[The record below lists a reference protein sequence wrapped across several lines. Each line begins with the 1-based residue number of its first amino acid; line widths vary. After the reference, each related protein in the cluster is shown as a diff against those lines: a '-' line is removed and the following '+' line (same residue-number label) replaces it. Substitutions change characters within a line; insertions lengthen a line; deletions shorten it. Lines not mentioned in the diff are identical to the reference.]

1 MPDIVK
7 LQDSPVQDTPLQDPP
22 LRDPSFVHLRMHS
35 EYSISDGIVRIDA
48 AVEAAAQDAQAALA
62 LTDLSNLFGLVRF
75 YKAARGLGVKPIA
88 GCDVWI
94 SGAGEGGHGTQRTAT
109 RALLLARDRT
119 GYLALCDLLS
129 RAYLENAGQG
139 RAELRFEWFAEVG
152 TAGLIALSGAQ
163 TGDIGVALAG
173 GRHAQAI
180 ERAQRW
186 GATFPGAFYI
196 ELQRYGQADAE
207 RYIDAATSLAGQ
219 LGLPVTATHPVQFL
233 TRGEYVAHEART
245 CIADGEMLAN
255 PRRVKRFTAEQYLKT
270 QDEMATLFA
279 DIPSALANTVEIAK
293 RCSLELQ
300 LGKPRLPLFPTP
312 AGRTLDEH
320 LEREAE
326 AGLETRLAHLY
337 PDATQREEA
346 RPRYASR
353 LAFEA
358 ATICKMGFPGYFLIV
373 ADFIN
378 WAKTHGVP
386 VGPGRGSGAG
396 SLVAYSL
403 GITDLDPLAY
413 NLLFERFL
421 NPERVSMP
429 DFDIDFCQEG
439 RDTVIDYVKKKYGAE
454 SVAQIATFGTMAA
467 KAAIRD
473 IGRVLD
479 LPYNFVDGIA
489 KLIPFKPGRLVTIA
503 DARKEEPLLAEREA
517 AEDEVREV
525 LALAEQ
531 VEGITRNVGMHA
543 GGVLIAPGK
552 LTDFTPLYA
561 QPGAAD
567 VAGSVVSQ
575 YDKDDVEAAGLVKF
589 DFLGL
594 TTLTILAWTVESIRR
609 LHDDRRAFTLDDI
622 PLDDTRTYDLFRK
635 AETVA
640 VFQFESPGMRR
651 MLVDARPDRFGDI
664 VALNALYRPGP
675 MDLIPDF
682 IARKK
687 GERFEYPDPRVEAIL
702 EETYGIMV
710 YQEQVMQ
717 MAQIIGG
724 YSLGGADLLRR
735 AMGKKKADEM
745 ATHRVIFGEGA
756 EKNGVTRNKAN
767 EIFDLMEKFAGY
779 GFNKA
784 HAAAYS
790 LLAVQTAWLKVY
802 FAAEFMAANLSAAQ
816 DDTDKVRSLIED
828 ARHHE
833 LVILP
838 PDLNASDAHFTPVR
852 MADGERATAIRYG
865 LCAVKGTGGAA
876 IDAIVAARAQGKYR
890 DLFDLCARVD
900 KRLVNRRVVEAL
912 VRAGALDGLV
922 AEGRAGR
929 ASLFATIGRAMDAA
943 EHAELHANQV
953 SLFGA
958 LDEAAHA
965 PEAVRVPAWTEKHAL
980 SEEKLALGFYLSG
993 HLFAEH
999 EREVRRFAR
1008 VPLGAVI
1015 ASREPQ
1021 TVAGIISSVR
1031 ATMTRRG
1038 KMLIVT
1044 IDDGSGQLEATM
1056 YSALAD
1062 THRAR
1067 LKEDELIVLT
1077 GGIRNDEFSGGMRMN
1092 VDTVLDLAMARGRFA
1107 RGLKLSMNGAS
1118 DAVRLRQ
1125 LLAAHRATPAG
1136 GPADADKGA
1145 VERGLSIRI
1154 SYCTSHAS
1162 PGARCEIDLGE
1173 AWCVVAGDA
1182 LIGGLGEWL
1191 APENVEVVY
1200 G

>member
-1 MPDIVK
+1 MAEIASQNPS
-7 LQDSPVQDTPLQDPP
+7 LDPK
-22 LRDPSFVHLRMHS
+22 FVHLRMHS

-48 AVEAAAQDAQAALA
+48 AVEAAAKDAQPALA

-75 YKAARGLGVKPIA
+75 YKAARAAGVKPIA

-94 SGAGEGGHGTQRTAT
+94 TGEGDGAHRTAS
-109 RALLLARDRT
+109 RMLLLAKNPV
-119 GYLALCDLLS
+119 GYLALCELLS
-129 RAYLENAGQG
+129 RGYLENAGQG

-152 TAGLIALSGAQ
+152 TSGLIALSGAQ
-163 TGDIGVALAG
+163 VGDIGLALAG
-173 GRHAQAI
+173 GRHAHAVEQA
-180 ERAQRW
+180 RRW
-186 GATFPGAFYI
+186 SASFPGAFYI

-207 RYIDAATSLAGQ
+207 SYIDAAVSLADE
-219 LGLPVTATHPVQFL
+219 LGLPVVATHPVQFL
-233 TRGEYVAHEART
+233 TREEFVAHEART
-245 CIADGEMLAN
+245 CIAEGEMLAN
-255 PRRVKRFTAEQYLKT
+255 PRRVRRFTAEQYLKT
-270 QDEMATLFA
+270 QDEMTTLFA
-279 DIPSALANTVEIAK
+279 DIPSATINAVEIGK
-293 RCSLELQ
+293 RCNLELQ
-300 LGKPRLPLFPTP
+300 LNKPRLPLFPTP

-320 LEREAE
+320 LVLEAE
-326 AGLETRLAHLY
+326 TGLERRLQHLY
-337 PDATQREEA
+337 PDVAKREIE
-346 RPRYASR
+346 RPRYATR

-358 ATICKMGFPGYFLIV
+358 ETICKMGFPGYFLIV

-378 WAKTHGVP
+378 WAKNNGVP

-403 GITDLDPLAY
+403 GVTDLDPLAY

-439 RDTVIDYVKKKYGAE
+439 RDTVIDYVKKKYGAQ

-473 IGRVLD
+473 VGRVLD

-517 AEDEVREV
+517 KEDEVRSV

-561 QPGAAD
+561 QPGSHDAA
-567 VAGSVVSQ
+567 ASVVSQ
-575 YDKDDVEAAGLVKF
+575 YDKDDVESAGLVKF

-594 TTLTILAWTVESIRR
+594 TTLTILDWTTAHIRR
-609 LHDDRRAFTLDDI
+609 LYEDQHTFTLEGI
-622 PLDDTRTYDLFRK
+622 PLDDPRVYDLFRR

-651 MLVDARPDRFGDI
+651 MLVEAKPDRFGDI

-687 GERFEYPDPRVEAIL
+687 GERFEYPDPRVKAIL

-790 LLAVQTAWLKVY
+790 LLAVQTAWLKIH
-802 FAAEFMAANLSAAQ
+802 FTAEFMAANLSAAQ
-816 DDTDKVRSLIED
+816 DDTDKIKSLIED
-828 ARHHE
+828 ARHHG
-833 LVILP
+833 LTVLA
-838 PDLNASDAHFTPVR
+838 PDLNASEAHFVPVR
-852 MADGERATAIRYG
+852 HTKLAGRADAIRYG

-876 IDAIVAARAQGKYR
+876 IESIVAARRNGPYK
-890 DLFDLCARVD
+890 DVFDLCARID
-900 KRLVNRRVVEAL
+900 KRLVNRRVIEAL
-912 VRAGALDGLV
+912 VRAGAFDSLS
-922 AEGRAGR
+922 AEGRPGR
-929 ASLFATIGRAMDAA
+929 ASVFASIGRAMDAA

-953 SLFGA
+953 SLFGGPE
-958 LDEAAHA
+958 DHAHR
-965 PEAVRVPAWTEKHAL
+965 PEPVRMPAWAEKQAL
-980 SEEKLALGFYLSG
+980 AEEKLALGFYFSG
-993 HLFAEH
+993 HLFKGYET
-999 EREVRRFAR
+999 EVRRFAR
-1008 VPLGAVI
+1008 TSISALV

-1021 TVAGIISSVR
+1021 TVAGIVSACR
-1031 ATMTRRG
+1031 TTMTRRG

-1044 IDDGSGQLEATM
+1044 LDDASGQLEVTVYNQLFDA
-1056 YSALAD
+1056 
-1062 THRAR
+1062 HRNR
-1067 LKEDELIVLT
+1067 LREDELVILT
-1077 GGIRNDEFSGGMRMN
+1077 GVVKNDDFSGGMRMAA
-1092 VDTVLDLAMARGRFA
+1092 DSVLDLAMARGRFA
-1107 RGLKLSMNGAS
+1107 RGLHLSMNGAS

-1125 LLAAHRATPAG
+1125 LLSAYRAVQGSTN
-1136 GPADADKGA
+1136 DAPVDPGC
-1145 VERGLSIRI
+1145 RITI
-1154 SYCTSHAS
+1154 SYCTSHAT
-1162 PGARCEIDLGE
+1162 PGARCEIDLGDGWRVI
-1173 AWCVVAGDA
+1173 ADDGLV
-1182 LIGGLGEWL
+1182 GGLGEWL
-1191 APENVEVVY
+1191 APENVHFMY

>member
-1 MPDIVK
+1 MADDVA
-7 LQDSPVQDTPLQDPP
+7 TDPC
-22 LRDPSFVHLRMHS
+22 RDPAFVHLRMHS
-35 EYSISDGIVRIDA
+35 EYSIVDGIVRIDDAVATA
-48 AVEAAAQDAQAALA
+48 AGDGQPALA

-75 YKAARGLGVKPIA
+75 YKAARGAGIKAIA

-94 SGAGEGGHGTQRTAT
+94 SGEEGDSRRAAS
-109 RALLLARDRT
+109 RALLLARDQA
-119 GYLALCDLLS
+119 GYLALCELLS
-129 RAYLENAGQG
+129 RAYLENAAHG
-139 RAELRFEWFAEVG
+139 RAEVRFDWFAEVG
-152 TAGLIALSGAQ
+152 TSGLIALSGAQ
-163 TGDIGVALAG
+163 GGDVGLALAA
-173 GRHAQAI
+173 GRRSQAVQHAA
-180 ERAQRW
+180 RW
-186 GATFPGAFYI
+186 ARQFPNAYYL
-196 ELQRYGQADAE
+196 ELQRYGQPDAE
-207 RYIDAATSLAGQ
+207 RYIDGAVSIAGELA
-219 LGLPVTATHPVQFL
+219 LPVVATHPVQFR
-233 TRGEYVAHEART
+233 TRGEFVAHEART
-245 CIADGEMLAN
+245 CIAEGEMLAN
-255 PRRVKRFTAEQYLKT
+255 PRRARRFTAEQYLKT
-270 QDEMATLFA
+270 QDEMASLFA
-279 DIPSALANTVEIAK
+279 GIPSALANAVEIAK
-293 RCSLELQ
+293 RCNLELQ
-300 LGKPRLPLFPTP
+300 LGRARLPLFPTP

-320 LEREAE
+320 LVKEAE
-326 AGLETRLAHLY
+326 AGLETRLAHRF
-337 PDATQREEA
+337 PDAATRAAE

-358 ATICKMGFPGYFLIV
+358 QTICDMGFPGYFLIV

-403 GITDLDPLAY
+403 GITDLDPLEY

-439 RDTVIDYVKKKYGAE
+439 RDAVIDYVKKKYGAE

-473 IGRVLD
+473 VGRVLD

-517 AEDEVREV
+517 SEDEVREV

-552 LTDFTPLYA
+552 LTEFTPLYA
-561 QPGAAD
+561 QPGSHD
-567 VAGSVVSQ
+567 VAANVVSQ

-594 TTLTILAWTVESIRR
+594 TTLTILDWTVAHIRR
-609 LHDDRRAFTLDDI
+609 LYEEQRDFTLEGI
-622 PLDDTRTYDLFRK
+622 PLKDHATYELFRK

-651 MLVDARPDRFGDI
+651 MLLEARPDRFGDI

-687 GERFEYPDPRVEAIL
+687 GERFEYPDPRVKAIL

-756 EKNGVTRNKAN
+756 EKNGVARAKAD

-790 LLAVQTAWLKVY
+790 LLAVQTAWLKVH
-802 FAAEFMAANLSAAQ
+802 FPAEFMAANLSAAQ
-816 DDTDKVRSLIED
+816 DDTDKVKSLIED
-828 ARHHE
+828 ARHHGLE
-833 LVILP
+833 ILP
-838 PDLNASDAHFTPVR
+838 PDLNQSAARFTPVG
-852 MADGERATAIRYG
+852 AQGDQRANAIRYG
-865 LCAVKGTGGAA
+865 LCAIKGTGAAA
-876 IDAIVAARAQGKYR
+876 IDAIVAARRDGPYT
-890 DLFDLCARVD
+890 DLFDLCGRVD

-912 VRAGALDGLV
+912 VRGGALDTLTP
-922 AEGRAGR
+922 AGRAGR
-929 ASLFATIGRAMDAA
+929 ASLFASIGRAMDAA

-953 SLFGA
+953 SLFGS
-958 LDEAAHA
+958 LDDAAHR
-965 PEAVRVPAWTEKHAL
+965 PEPIRVPDWSEKQAL
-980 SEEKLALGFYLSG
+980 AEEKIALGFYLSG
-993 HLFAEH
+993 HLFHEH
-999 EREVRRFAR
+999 ADEVRRFAR
-1008 VPLGAVI
+1008 TPLGGVMP
-1015 ASREPQ
+1015 SREPQ
-1021 TVAGIISSVR
+1021 TVAGIVASCR
-1031 ATMTRRG
+1031 TTMTRRG

-1044 IDDGSGQLEATM
+1044 LDDGSGQLEVTVYNTLFEA
-1056 YSALAD
+1056 
-1062 THRAR
+1062 HRTR
-1067 LKEDELIVLT
+1067 LREDELVVLT
-1077 GGIRNDEFSGGMRMN
+1077 GVVRNDEFSGGMRM
-1092 VDTVLDLAMARGRFA
+1092 VADAVFDLATARGRYA

-1118 DAVRLRQ
+1118 DASRLRQ
-1125 LLAAHRATPAG
+1125 LLGPHRAARDASTDSGDAG
-1136 GPADADKGA
+1136 C
-1145 VERGLSIRI
+1145 RI
-1154 SYCTSHAS
+1154 TIDYRTSHAA
-1162 PGARCEIDLGE
+1162 PGARCELDLGDEWRVLADE
-1173 AWCVVAGDA
+1173 ALVV
-1182 LIGGLGEWL
+1182 GLKAWL
-1191 APENVEVVY
+1191 APENVQVVY

>member
-1 MPDIVK
+1 MPDIVT
-7 LQDSPVQDTPLQDPP
+7 LHAPPTQDP
-22 LRDPSFVHLRMHS
+22 RFVHLRMHS

-48 AVEAAAQDAQAALA
+48 AVDAAAQDAQPALA

-75 YKAARGLGVKPIA
+75 YKAARGAGVKPIA

-94 SGAGEGGHGTQRTAT
+94 SSAGERDGHGLGTGMQRTAT
-109 RALLLARDRT
+109 RALLLARDRA

-129 RAYLENAGQG
+129 RGYLENAGHG

-163 TGDIGVALAG
+163 AGDIGMALAG

-180 ERAQRW
+180 EHAKRW
-186 GATFPGAFYI
+186 AATFPGAFYI

-207 RYIDAATSLAGQ
+207 RYIDAATSLAGE
-219 LGLPVTATHPVQFL
+219 LGLPVVATHPVQFL
-233 TRGEYVAHEART
+233 GRGEYVAHEART

-270 QDEMATLFA
+270 QDEMTTLFE

-300 LGKPRLPLFPTP
+300 LNKPRLPLFPTP
-312 AGRTLDEH
+312 EGRTLDEH

-326 AGLETRLAHLY
+326 AGLEVRLAHLY
-337 PDATQREEA
+337 PDPTLRAEA
-346 RPRYASR
+346 RPRYATR

-358 ATICKMGFPGYFLIV
+358 ATICSMGFPGYFLIV

-439 RDTVIDYVKKKYGAE
+439 RDRVIDYVKKKYGAE

-517 AEDEVREV
+517 NEDEVREV

-543 GGVLIAPGK
+543 GGVLIAPGR

-567 VAGSVVSQ
+567 AAASVVSQ

-594 TTLTILAWTVESIRR
+594 TTLTILAGTVESIRR
-609 LHDDRRAFTLDDI
+609 LHEERRTFTLDDI
-622 PLDDTRTYDLFRK
+622 PLDDVKTYDLFRK

-651 MLVDARPDRFGDI
+651 MLVDAKPDRFGDI
-664 VALNALYRPGP
+664 VALNALFRPGP

-687 GERFEYPDPRVEAIL
+687 GERFDYPDPRVEAIL

-745 ATHRVIFGEGA
+745 ATHRVIFGDGA
-756 EKNGVTRNKAN
+756 EKNGVARGKAD

-802 FAAEFMAANLSAAQ
+802 FTAEFMAANLSAAQ

-828 ARHHE
+828 ARHHG
-833 LVILP
+833 LVVLP
-838 PDLNASDAHFTPVR
+838 PDLNASDARFTPVR
-852 MADGERATAIRYG
+852 LAGEGSGASPADAIRYG
-865 LCAVKGTGGAA
+865 LCGVKGTGGAA
-876 IDAIVAARAQGKYR
+876 IDAIVAARARRPYK

-900 KRLVNRRVVEAL
+900 KRLVNRRVIEAL

-922 AEGRAGR
+922 ADGRAGR
-929 ASLFATIGRAMDAA
+929 ASLFASVGRAMDAA

-965 PEAVRVPAWTEKHAL
+965 PEAVRMPAWSEKHAL

-1008 VPLGAVI
+1008 VPLGGLLP
-1015 ASREPQ
+1015 SREPQ
-1021 TVAGIISSVR
+1021 TVAGIVSSVR
-1031 ATMTRRG
+1031 ATMTKRG
-1038 KMLIVT
+1038 KMLILT
-1044 IDDGSGQLEATM
+1044 LDDGSGQLEATM

-1067 LKEDELIVLT
+1067 LKEDELVVLT
-1077 GGIRNDEFSGGMRMN
+1077 GVVRNDDFSGGMRMN
-1092 VDTVLDLAMARGRFA
+1092 VDAVLDLAMARARYA
-1107 RGLKLSMNGAS
+1107 RGLRLAMNGAS

-1125 LLAAHRATPAG
+1125 LLTAYRTTTAG
-1136 GPADADKGA
+1136 GPPDPDQGI
-1145 VERGLSIRI
+1145 RIRI
-1154 SYCTSHAS
+1154 SYCTSHTT
-1162 PGARCEIDLGE
+1162 PGARCEIDLGDE
-1173 AWCVVAGDA
+1173 WRVVAGDA

-1191 APENVEVVY
+1191 APENVEVIY

>member
-1 MPDIVK
+1 MTAP
-7 LQDSPVQDTPLQDPP
+7 PTPATSDPA
-22 LRDPSFVHLRMHS
+22 FVHLRMHS
-35 EYSISDGIVRIDA
+35 EYSISDGIVRIDG
-48 AVEAAAQDAQAALA
+48 AVAAAAQDAQPALA
-62 LTDLSNLFGLVRF
+62 LTDLSNLFGLIRF
-75 YKAARGLGVKPIA
+75 YKTARGAGIKPIA
-88 GCDVWI
+88 GCDVWV
-94 SGAGEGGHGTQRTAT
+94 GGDGEHAARPAS
-109 RALLLARDRT
+109 RALLLARDRR
-119 GYLALCDLLS
+119 GYLALCELLS
-129 RAYLENAGQG
+129 RAYLENAGHG
-139 RAELRFEWFAEVG
+139 RAELRFAWFAEVG
-152 TAGLIALSGAQ
+152 SEGLIALSGGQA
-163 TGDIGVALAG
+163 GEIGVALAS
-173 GRHAQAI
+173 GRHAHAV
-180 ERAQRW
+180 ESATRW
-186 GATFPGAFYI
+186 ARQFPGAFYL
-196 ELQRYGQADAE
+196 ELQRYGQPDAE
-207 RYIDAATSLAGQ
+207 NYIDGATSLAGE
-219 LGLPVTATHPVQFL
+219 LGLPVVATHPVQFL
-233 TRGEYVAHEART
+233 TRGEFVAHEART

-255 PRRVKRFTAEQYLKT
+255 PRRTRRFTPEQYLKT
-270 QDEMATLFA
+270 QAEMTALFA
-279 DIPSALANTVEIAK
+279 DIPSALLNAVEIAK
-293 RCSLELQ
+293 RCNLELL
-300 LGKPRLPLFPTP
+300 LGRARLPLFPVP
-312 AGRTLDEH
+312 EGRTLDEH
-320 LEREAE
+320 LVSEAE
-326 AGLETRLAHLY
+326 AGLEVRLRHLY
-337 PDATQREEA
+337 PDAERREAE

-358 ATICKMGFPGYFLIV
+358 GTISSMGFPGYFLIV

-378 WAKTHGVP
+378 WAKKNGVP

-439 RDTVIDYVKKKYGAE
+439 RDAVIDYVKKKYGAE

-473 IGRVLD
+473 VGRVLD

-503 DARKEEPLLAEREA
+503 DARREEPLLAERERN
-517 AEDEVREV
+517 EDEVREV

-543 GGVLIAPGK
+543 GGVLIAPGR

-561 QPGAAD
+561 QPGSPNVGAN
-567 VAGSVVSQ
+567 VVSQ

-594 TTLTILAWTVESIRR
+594 TTLTILDWTVELIRK
-609 LHDDRRAFTLDDI
+609 LYDDQRAFALEDI
-622 PLDDTRTYDLFRK
+622 PLDDPRAYDVFRR

-651 MLVDARPDRFGDI
+651 MLLEARPDRFGDI

-687 GERFEYPDPRVEAIL
+687 GERFEYPDPRVKAIL

-756 EKNGVTRNKAN
+756 EKNGVTRGKAD

-790 LLAVQTAWLKVY
+790 LLAVQTAWLKVH

-816 DDTDKVRSLIED
+816 DDTDKVKSLIED
-828 ARHHE
+828 ARHHG
-833 LVILP
+833 LAILP
-838 PDLNASDAHFTPVR
+838 PDINVSDARFTPCDVGPTGR
-852 MADGERATAIRYG
+852 TTSIRYG
-865 LCAVKGTGGAA
+865 LCAIKGTGGAA
-876 IDAIVAARAQGKYR
+876 IDAIVAARGQGSYR

-912 VRAGALDGLV
+912 VRAGALDSVV
-922 AEGRAGR
+922 AGSDGSAGRDAR
-929 ASLFATIGRAMDAA
+929 ASLFASIGRAMDAA

-958 LDEAAHA
+958 LDDAAHR
-965 PEAVRVPAWTEKHAL
+965 PEPVRVPPWTEKQAL
-980 SEEKLALGFYLSG
+980 AEEKVALGFYLSG
-993 HLFAEH
+993 HLFQEH
-999 EREVRRFAR
+999 EAEVRRFAR
-1008 VPLGAVI
+1008 IPIGGLV
-1015 ASREPQ
+1015 ASRDAQ
-1021 TVAGIISSVR
+1021 TVAGIVAACR
-1031 ATMTRRG
+1031 TTMTRRG

-1044 IDDGSGQLEATM
+1044 LDDGSGQLEVTVFSQLFDA
-1056 YSALAD
+1056 
-1062 THRAR
+1062 HRAR
-1067 LKEDELIVLT
+1067 LREDELIVLS
-1077 GGIRNDEFSGGMRMN
+1077 GVVKNDEFSGGMRMAADA
-1092 VDTVLDLAMARGRFA
+1092 VFDLAMARGRYA
-1107 RGLKLSMNGAS
+1107 RGLRLSMNGAS
-1118 DAVRLRQ
+1118 DAARLRQ
-1125 LLAAHRATPAG
+1125 MLAPHRAAG
-1136 GPADADKGA
+1136 GGSPDAGDAGC
-1145 VERGLSIRI
+1145 RITI
-1154 SYCTSHAS
+1154 SYRTSHAP
-1162 PGARCEIDLGE
+1162 PGARCEIDLGD
-1173 AWCVVAGDA
+1173 AWRVVADDA
-1182 LIGGLGEWL
+1182 LVGGLGQWL
-1191 APENVEVVY
+1191 APQNVQVVY

>member
-1 MPDIVK
+1 MPATPIGPATP
-7 LQDSPVQDTPLQDPP
+7 SPDP
-22 LRDPSFVHLRMHS
+22 RFVHLRMHS
-35 EYSISDGIVRIDA
+35 EYSISDGIVRIDG
-48 AVEAAAQDAQAALA
+48 AVESARTDAQPALA

-75 YKAARGLGVKPIA
+75 YKAARGAGIKPIA

-94 SGAGEGGHGTQRTAT
+94 TGDGEGTQRVAT
-109 RALLLARDRT
+109 RALLLARNAA
-119 GYLALCDLLS
+119 GYLALCRLLS
-129 RAYLENAGQG
+129 RSYLENAGQG

-152 TAGLIALSGAQ
+152 TSGLIALSGAQ
-163 TGDIGVALAG
+163 SGDIGQALAG

-180 ERAQRW
+180 QHAERWAAR
-186 GATFPGAFYI
+186 FPNAFYI
-196 ELQRYGQADAE
+196 ELQRYGQPDAE
-207 RYIDAATSLAGQ
+207 SYIDAATSLAGR
-219 LGLPVTATHPVQFL
+219 LDLPVVATHPVQFL
-233 TRGEYVAHEART
+233 TRQEFVAHEART
-245 CIADGEMLAN
+245 CISEGEMLAN
-255 PRRVKRFTAEQYLKT
+255 PRRVRRFTPEQYLKT
-270 QDEMATLFA
+270 QREMAALFA
-279 DIPSALANTVEIAK
+279 DIPSAIENAVEIAK
-293 RCSLELQ
+293 RCNLELQ

-312 AGRTLDEH
+312 EGRTLDEH
-320 LEREAE
+320 LLLEAQAGLERRLRHLFPDDARREAE
-326 AGLETRLAHLY
+326 
-337 PDATQREEA
+337 
-346 RPRYASR
+346 RPRYATR

-358 ATICKMGFPGYFLIV
+358 ETISTMGFPGYFLIV

-378 WAKTHGVP
+378 WAKNNGVP

-439 RDTVIDYVKKKYGAE
+439 RDAVIDYVKKKYGAE

-467 KAAIRD
+467 KAAVRD

-503 DARKEEPLLAEREA
+503 DARREEPLLAEREA
-517 AEDEVREV
+517 NEDEVREV

-561 QPGAAD
+561 QPGVQDAA
-567 VAGSVVSQ
+567 ASVVSQ
-575 YDKDDVEAAGLVKF
+575 YDKDDVESAGLVKF

-594 TTLTILAWTVESIRR
+594 TTLTILDWTTAHIRR
-609 LHDDRRAFTLDDI
+609 LYEDQRAFALDGI
-622 PLDDTRTYDLFRK
+622 PLDDPLAYDLFRR

-651 MLVDARPDRFGDI
+651 MLIDARPDRFGDI

-687 GERFEYPDPRVEAIL
+687 GERFEYPDPRVKAIL

-735 AMGKKKADEM
+735 AMGKKKAEEM

-756 EKNGVTRNKAN
+756 EKNGVTRGKAN

-790 LLAVQTAWLKVY
+790 LLAVQTAWLKVH
-802 FAAEFMAANLSAAQ
+802 FTAEFMAANLSAAQ
-816 DDTDKVRSLIED
+816 DDTDKVKSLIDD
-828 ARHHE
+828 ARHHG
-833 LVILP
+833 VVVLP
-838 PDLNASDAHFTPVR
+838 PDLNASDARFTPIR
-852 MADGERATAIRYG
+852 SDANGGRADAIRYG
-865 LCAVKGTGGAA
+865 LCAVKGTGAAA
-876 IDAIVAARAQGKYR
+876 IEAIVAARRSGPYR
-890 DLFDLCARVD
+890 DVFDLCLRVD
-900 KRLVNRRVVEAL
+900 KRLVNRRVIEAL
-912 VRAGALDGLV
+912 VRAGALDTLSPD
-922 AEGRAGR
+922 GRADR
-929 ASLFATIGRAMDAA
+929 ASVFASIGRAMDAA

-953 SLFGA
+953 SLFGGF
-958 LDEAAHA
+958 DEPAHR
-965 PEAVRVPAWTEKHAL
+965 PEPVRVPAWTEKQVLA
-980 SEEKLALGFYLSG
+980 EEKAALGFYFSG
-993 HLFAEH
+993 HLFKGYET
-999 EREVRRFAR
+999 EVRRFAR
-1008 VPLGAVI
+1008 LPIAALA
-1015 ASREPQ
+1015 ASRDPQ
-1021 TVAGIISSVR
+1021 TVAGIVSSTR
-1031 ATMTRRG
+1031 TMMTRRG
-1038 KMLIVT
+1038 KMLVVT
-1044 IDDGSGQLEATM
+1044 LDDASGLLEVTVFSELFDA
-1056 YSALAD
+1056 
-1062 THRAR
+1062 HRSR
-1067 LKEDELIVLT
+1067 LREDELVILT
-1077 GGIRNDEFSGGMRMN
+1077 GVVKNDDFSGGMRMAA
-1092 VDTVLDLAMARGRFA
+1092 DIVLDLAMARSRYA
-1107 RGLKLSMNGAS
+1107 RGLRLSMNGAS

-1125 LLAAHRATPAG
+1125 LLSAHRAHPQGGFAG
-1136 GPADADKGA
+1136 SPVAGAADAGC
-1145 VERGLSIRI
+1145 RITI
-1154 SYCTSHAS
+1154 SYSTSHAS
-1162 PGARCEIDLGE
+1162 PGARCEIDLGD
-1173 AWCVVAGDA
+1173 AWRVLVDDG
-1182 LIGGLGEWL
+1182 LVGGLGEWL
-1191 APENVEVVY
+1191 SPQNVSLVY

>member
-1 MPDIVK
+1 MADIAT
-7 LQDSPVQDTPLQDPP
+7 QTPPHDPP
-22 LRDPSFVHLRMHS
+22 FVHLRMHS

-48 AVEAAAQDAQAALA
+48 GVAAAAQDRQPALA

-75 YKAARGLGVKPIA
+75 YKAARAAGVKPIA

-94 SGAGEGGHGTQRTAT
+94 TGEGEGSQKVAS
-109 RALLLARDRT
+109 RALLLARNRV
-119 GYLALCDLLS
+119 GYLALCELLS
-129 RAYLENAGQG
+129 RGYLENAGQG

-152 TAGLIALSGAQ
+152 TSGLIALSGAQ
-163 TGDIGVALAG
+163 GGDVGLALGG
-173 GRHAQAI
+173 GRHAQALQHARRWA
-180 ERAQRW
+180 ER
-186 GATFPGAFYI
+186 FPGAYYI
-196 ELQRYGQADAE
+196 ELQRYGQPDAE
-207 RYIDAATSLAGQ
+207 SYIDAAVSLAGE
-219 LGLPVTATHPVQFL
+219 LGLPVVATHPVQFL
-233 TRGEYVAHEART
+233 TRSEFVAHEART
-245 CIADGEMLAN
+245 CISEGEMLAN
-255 PRRVKRFTAEQYLKT
+255 PRRVRRFTPEQYLKT
-270 QDEMATLFA
+270 QDEMTSLFA
-279 DIPSALANTVEIAK
+279 DIPSATINAVEIGK
-293 RCSLELQ
+293 RCNLELQ
-300 LGKPRLPLFPTP
+300 LNKPRLPLFPTP
-312 AGRTLDEH
+312 SGRTLDEH
-320 LEREAE
+320 LVLEAETGLARRLLHLFPDPDKREA
-326 AGLETRLAHLY
+326 A
-337 PDATQREEA
+337 RE
-346 RPRYASR
+346 RYTTR

-358 ATICKMGFPGYFLIV
+358 ETICKMGFPGYFLIV

-378 WAKTHGVP
+378 WAKNNGVP

-473 IGRVLD
+473 VGRVLD

-517 AEDEVREV
+517 NEDEVREV

-561 QPGAAD
+561 QPGAHDA
-567 VAGSVVSQ
+567 AASVVSQ
-575 YDKDDVEAAGLVKF
+575 YDKDDVESAGLVKF

-594 TTLTILAWTVESIRR
+594 TTLTILDWTVAHIRR
-609 LHDDRRAFTLDDI
+609 LYEDQQGFTLEGI
-622 PLDDTRTYDLFRK
+622 PLDDATAYDLFRR

-651 MLVDARPDRFGDI
+651 MLVEAKPDRFGDI

-687 GERFEYPDPRVEAIL
+687 GERFEYPDPRVKAIL

-756 EKNGVTRNKAN
+756 EKNGVTRGKAN

-790 LLAVQTAWLKVY
+790 LLAVQTAWLKVH

-816 DDTDKVRSLIED
+816 DDTDKVKSLIED
-828 ARHHE
+828 ARHHG
-833 LVILP
+833 LTILS
-838 PDLNASDAHFTPVR
+838 PDLNASDAHFTPVHVGQVR
-852 MADGERATAIRYG
+852 GQGKGRADAIRYG
-865 LCAVKGTGGAA
+865 LCAIKGTGGAA
-876 IDAIVAARAQGKYR
+876 IESIVAARRNGPFK
-890 DLFDLCARVD
+890 DVFDLCARVD
-900 KRLVNRRVVEAL
+900 KRLVNRRVIEAL
-912 VRAGALDGLV
+912 VRGGAFDTL
-922 AEGRAGR
+922 APEGRAGR
-929 ASLFATIGRAMDAA
+929 ASVFASIGRAMDAA

-953 SLFGA
+953 SLFGGP
-958 LDEAAHA
+958 DDAAHR
-965 PEAVRVPAWTEKHAL
+965 PEPVRVSAWTEKQAL
-980 SEEKLALGFYLSG
+980 AEEKVALGFYFSG
-993 HLFAEH
+993 HLFKGFES
-999 EREVRRFAR
+999 EVRRFVR
-1008 VPLGAVI
+1008 TPIGSLN
-1015 ASREPQ
+1015 ASRDPQ
-1021 TVAGIISSVR
+1021 TVAGIVSACR
-1031 ATMTRRG
+1031 TMMTRRG
-1038 KMLIVT
+1038 KMLVVT
-1044 IDDGSGQLEATM
+1044 LDDASGQLEVTVF
-1056 YSALAD
+1056 SQLAD
-1062 THRAR
+1062 AHRTR
-1067 LKEDELIVLT
+1067 LREDELVILT
-1077 GGIRNDEFSGGMRMN
+1077 GVVKNDDFSGGMRMSA
-1092 VDTVLDLAMARGRFA
+1092 DAVLDLAMARSRFA
-1107 RGLKLSMNGAS
+1107 RGLHLSMNGAS

-1125 LLAAHRATPAG
+1125 LLSSHRVGQAPVSDVALDPGCRIT
-1136 GPADADKGA
+1136 
-1145 VERGLSIRI
+1145 I
-1154 SYCTSHAS
+1154 SYCTSHAA

-1173 AWCVVAGDA
+1173 GWRVIADDGLV
-1182 LIGGLGEWL
+1182 GGLGEWL
-1191 APENVEVVY
+1191 APENVNFMY

>member
-1 MPDIVK
+1 
-7 LQDSPVQDTPLQDPP
+7 
-22 LRDPSFVHLRMHS
+22 MHS
-35 EYSISDGIVRIDA
+35 EYSISDGIVRIDS
-48 AVEAAAQDAQAALA
+48 AVTAAAKDAQPALA

-75 YKAARGLGVKPIA
+75 YKAARAAGVKPIA

-94 SGAGEGGHGTQRTAT
+94 SGEGEGAHRVAS
-109 RALLLARDRT
+109 RALLLARDPR
-119 GYLALCDLLS
+119 GYLALCELLS
-129 RAYLENAGQG
+129 RGYLENAGQG

-163 TGDIGVALAG
+163 SGDIGLALAG
-173 GRHAQAI
+173 GRHAQATQQ
-180 ERAQRW
+180 AKRW
-186 GATFPGAFYI
+186 SDRFPGAFYI

-207 RYIDAATSLAGQ
+207 SYIDAAVSLADE
-219 LGLPVTATHPVQFL
+219 LGLPVVATHPVQFL
-233 TRGEYVAHEART
+233 TKAEFIAHEART
-245 CIADGEMLAN
+245 CIAEGEMLAN
-255 PRRVKRFTAEQYLKT
+255 PRRVRRFTAEQYLKT

-279 DIPSALANTVEIAK
+279 DIPSATVNAVEIAK

-300 LGKPRLPLFPTP
+300 LNKPRLPMFPTP

-320 LEREAE
+320 LLLEAE
-326 AGLETRLAHLY
+326 AGLEKRLAHLY
-337 PDATQREEA
+337 PDTAARETA
-346 RPRYASR
+346 RPRYTTR

-358 ATICKMGFPGYFLIV
+358 GTISKMGFPGYFLIV

-378 WAKTHGVP
+378 WAKNNGVP

-473 IGRVLD
+473 VGRVLD

-517 AEDEVREV
+517 NEDEVRSV

-561 QPGAAD
+561 QPGSHDAANN
-567 VAGSVVSQ
+567 VVSQ
-575 YDKDDVEAAGLVKF
+575 YDKDDVESAGLVKF

-594 TTLTILAWTVESIRR
+594 TTLTILDWTMAHIRR
-609 LHDDRRAFTLDDI
+609 LYDDQQAFTLEGI
-622 PLDDTRTYDLFRK
+622 PLDDPRAYELFRK

-651 MLVDARPDRFGDI
+651 MLLEARPDRFGDI

-687 GERFEYPDPRVEAIL
+687 GERFEYPDPRVKAIL

-756 EKNGVTRNKAN
+756 HKNGVTRAKAN

-790 LLAVQTAWLKVY
+790 LLAVQTAWLKVH

-816 DDTDKVRSLIED
+816 DDTDKVKSLIED
-828 ARHHE
+828 ARHHG
-833 LVILP
+833 LTVLA
-838 PDLNASDAHFTPVR
+838 PDLNASDAHFMPVR
-852 MADGERATAIRYG
+852 TTKAGGRADAIRYG
-865 LCAVKGTGGAA
+865 LCAIKGTGAAA
-876 IDAIVAARAQGKYR
+876 IDAIVAARVNGPFV
-890 DLFDLCARVD
+890 DVFDLCARVD

-912 VRAGALDGLV
+912 VRAGALDLLSP
-922 AEGRAGR
+922 EGRTGR
-929 ASLFATIGRAMDAA
+929 ASVFASIGRAMDAA
-943 EHAELHANQV
+943 EHAEIHVNQV
-953 SLFGA
+953 SLFGG
-958 LDEAAHA
+958 LDEAAHR
-965 PEAVRVPAWTEKHAL
+965 PEPVRVPAWTEKQAL
-980 SEEKLALGFYLSG
+980 AEEKLALGFYFSG
-993 HLFAEH
+993 HLFKGFEA
-999 EREVRRFAR
+999 EVRRFAR
-1008 VPLGAVI
+1008 TPIATLN

-1021 TVAGIISSVR
+1021 TVAGIVAACR
-1031 ATMTRRG
+1031 TTMTRRG

-1044 IDDGSGQLEATM
+1044 LDDASAQLEVTL
-1056 YSALAD
+1056 YSQLSD
-1062 THRAR
+1062 QHRTR
-1067 LKEDELIVLT
+1067 LKEDELVILT
-1077 GGIRNDEFSGGMRMN
+1077 GVVKNDDFSGGMRMAA
-1092 VDTVLDLAMARGRFA
+1092 DSVLDLAMARGRYA
-1107 RGLKLSMNGAS
+1107 RGLRLSMNGAS
-1118 DAVRLRQ
+1118 DAVRLRH
-1125 LLAAHRATPAG
+1125 LLSAYRANQATT
-1136 GPADADKGA
+1136 ADAMAAADPGC
-1145 VERGLSIRI
+1145 RITI

-1173 AWCVVAGDA
+1173 GWRVIADDGLV
-1182 LIGGLGEWL
+1182 GGLGEWL
-1191 APENVEVVY
+1191 APENVHFVY

>member
-1 MPDIVK
+1 
-7 LQDSPVQDTPLQDPP
+7 
-22 LRDPSFVHLRMHS
+22 MHS

-48 AVEAAAQDAQAALA
+48 AVDAAAKDRQPALA
-62 LTDLSNLFGLVRF
+62 LTDLANLFGLVRF
-75 YKAARGLGVKPIA
+75 YKAARGAGVKPVA

-94 SGAGEGGHGTQRTAT
+94 SDQGEGAGNSVTRTAT
-109 RALLLARDRT
+109 RALLLVRNRS
-119 GYLALCDLLS
+119 GYLALCELLS
-129 RAYLENAGQG
+129 RAYLENAGHG
-139 RAELRFEWFAEVG
+139 RAELRFEWFADID
-152 TAGLIALSGAQ
+152 TSGLIALSGAQ
-163 TGDIGVALAG
+163 GGDVGIALAG
-173 GRHAQAI
+173 GRSAQAI
-180 ERAQRW
+180 ERARRW
-186 GATFPGAFYI
+186 AETFPGAFYI
-196 ELQRYGQADAE
+196 ELQRYGQVDAE
-207 RYIDAATSLAGQ
+207 RYIDAALSLAGE
-219 LGLPVTATHPVQFL
+219 LRLPVVATHPVQFL
-233 TRGEYVAHEART
+233 TRGEYIAHEART
-245 CIADGEMLAN
+245 CIAEGEMLAN
-255 PRRVKRFTAEQYLKT
+255 PRRAKHFTPEQYLKS
-270 QDEMATLFA
+270 QEEMARSFA
-279 DIPSALANTVEIAK
+279 DIPSALINAVEIAK
-293 RCSLELQ
+293 RCSLELE
-300 LGKPRLPLFPTP
+300 LGRARLPRFPTP

-320 LEREAE
+320 LRLEAE
-326 AGLETRLAHLY
+326 AGLEIRLVHRF
-337 PDATQREEA
+337 PDAATREAE
-346 RPRYASR
+346 RERYASR

-358 ATICKMGFPGYFLIV
+358 ETICNMGFPGYFLIV

-403 GITDLDPLAY
+403 GITDLDPLEY

-439 RDTVIDYVKKKYGAE
+439 RDAVIDYVKKKYGAG

-517 AEDEVREV
+517 NEDEVREV

-561 QPGAAD
+561 QPGAHDA
-567 VAGSVVSQ
+567 ANSVVSQ

-594 TTLTILAWTVESIRR
+594 TTLTILDWTVAHIRG
-609 LHDDRRAFTLDDI
+609 LYDDQRTFALEGI
-622 PLDDTRTYDLFRK
+622 PLDDPRTYDVFRK

-651 MLVDARPDRFGDI
+651 MLIDARPDRFGDI

-687 GERFEYPDPRVEAIL
+687 GERFEYPDPRVKAIL

-756 EKNGVTRNKAN
+756 EKNGVTRSKAN

-790 LLAVQTAWLKVY
+790 LLAVQTAWLKVH
-802 FAAEFMAANLSAAQ
+802 FTAEFMAANLSAAQ
-816 DDTDKVRSLIED
+816 DDTDKVKSLIED
-828 ARHHE
+828 ARHHG
-833 LVILP
+833 LDLLP
-838 PDLNASDAHFTPVR
+838 PDLNVSDARFTPVMTPVR
-852 MADGERATAIRYG
+852 EAGQSRATAIRYG
-865 LCAVKGTGGAA
+865 LCAVKGTGSAAVAA
-876 IDAIVAARAQGKYR
+876 IVEARRNGAFR

-900 KRLVNRRVVEAL
+900 KRLVNRRAIEAL

-922 AEGRAGR
+922 PDGRAGR
-929 ASLFATIGRAMDAA
+929 ASLFASVGRAMDAA

-958 LDEAAHA
+958 LDDNAHA
-965 PEAVRVPAWTEKHAL
+965 PEPVRVPAWTEKHAL
-980 SEEKLALGFYLSG
+980 SEEKLALGFYFSG
-993 HLFAEH
+993 HLFEEH
-999 EREVRRFAR
+999 ETEVRRFAR
-1008 VPLGAVI
+1008 VPIGAIV
-1015 ASREPQ
+1015 ASREVQ
-1021 TVAGIISSVR
+1021 TVAGIISSIR
-1031 ATMTRRG
+1031 PMMTRRG

-1044 IDDGSGQLEATM
+1044 LDDGSGQLEATLF
-1056 YSALAD
+1056 STLAD
-1062 THRAR
+1062 AHRAR
-1067 LKEDELIVLT
+1067 LREDELVVLS
-1077 GGIRNDEFSGGMRMN
+1077 GVVKNDDFSGGMRMGA
-1092 VDTVLDLAMARGRFA
+1092 DAVLDLAMARGRYS
-1107 RGLKLSMNGAS
+1107 RGLRLSMNGAS

-1125 LLAAHRATPAG
+1125 LLAAHRATPGIEADSAG
-1136 GPADADKGA
+1136 C
-1145 VERGLSIRI
+1145 RIRI
-1154 SYCTSHAS
+1154 SYCTSHAA

-1173 AWCVVAGDA
+1173 EWRVVAGDA
-1182 LIGGLGEWL
+1182 LLGGLAEWL

-1200 G
+1200 A

>member
-1 MPDIVK
+1 MINSASRPPGPD
-7 LQDSPVQDTPLQDPP
+7 P
-22 LRDPSFVHLRMHS
+22 RFVHLRMHS
-35 EYSISDGIVRIDA
+35 EYSISDGIVRIDRAVDA
-48 AVEAAAQDAQAALA
+48 ATKDRQPALA

-75 YKAARGLGVKPIA
+75 YQATRAAGIKPIA

-94 SGAGEGGHGTQRTAT
+94 TGAGEGVTRVAT
-109 RALLLARDRT
+109 RALLLARDQR
-119 GYLALCDLLS
+119 GYLALCRLLS
-129 RAYLENAGQG
+129 RGYLENAAHG
-139 RAELRFEWFAEVG
+139 RAELRFEWFDEAG
-152 TAGLIALSGAQ
+152 TSGLIALSGGQA
-163 TGDIGVALAG
+163 GDIGVALAA
-173 GRHAQAI
+173 GRHPQAMQLA
-180 ERAQRW
+180 ERWSR
-186 GATFPGAFYI
+186 TFPGAFYL
-196 ELQRYGQADAE
+196 ELQRYGQPDAE
-207 RYIDAATSLAGQ
+207 RAIDAAVSLAGR
-219 LGLPVTATHPVQFL
+219 LGLPVVATHPVQFL
-233 TRGEYVAHEART
+233 TRAEFVAHEART
-245 CIADGEMLAN
+245 CISDGEMLAN
-255 PRRVKRFTAEQYLKT
+255 PRRVRRFTAEQYLKT
-270 QDEMATLFA
+270 QDEMEALFA
-279 DIPSALANTVEIAK
+279 DIPSATINAVEIAK
-293 RCSLELQ
+293 RCNLELQ
-300 LGKPRLPLFPTP
+300 LNRPRLPLFPTP

-320 LEREAE
+320 LVREAE
-326 AGLETRLAHLY
+326 EGLERRLAHLY
-337 PDATQREEA
+337 PDPLVRDAEK
-346 RPRYASR
+346 PRYVER

-358 ATICKMGFPGYFLIV
+358 GTISKMGFPGYFLIV

-378 WAKTHGVP
+378 WAKSHGVP

-439 RDTVIDYVKKKYGAE
+439 RDAVIDYVKKKYGAE

-473 IGRVLD
+473 VGRVLD

-517 AEDEVREV
+517 NEDEVREV

-543 GGVLIAPGK
+543 GGVLIAPGR

-561 QPGAAD
+561 QPGSHDAA
-567 VAGSVVSQ
+567 ASVVSQ
-575 YDKDDVEAAGLVKF
+575 YDKDDVESAGLVKF

-594 TTLTILAWTVESIRR
+594 TTLTILDWTMAHIRR
-609 LHDDRRAFTLDDI
+609 LHDDQQAFTLEGI
-622 PLDDTRTYDLFRK
+622 PLDDPRVYDLFRK

-651 MLVDARPDRFGDI
+651 MLLEARPDRFGDI

-745 ATHRVIFGEGA
+745 ATHRVIFAEGA
-756 EKNGVTRNKAN
+756 AKNGLTRSKAN

-790 LLAVQTAWLKVY
+790 LLAVQTAWLKVH

-816 DDTDKVRSLIED
+816 DDTDKVKSLIDD
-828 ARHHE
+828 ARHHG

-838 PDLNASDAHFTPVR
+838 PDLNASDARFTPVFTPVLHAVAGGR
-852 MADGERATAIRYG
+852 ADAIRYG
-865 LCAVKGTGGAA
+865 LCAIKGTGGAA
-876 IDAIVAARAQGKYR
+876 IESIVAARAAGPFR
-890 DLFDLCARVD
+890 DVFDLCARVD

-912 VRAGALDGLV
+912 ARAGAFDTLSSD
-922 AEGRAGR
+922 GRAGR
-929 ASLFATIGRAMDAA
+929 ASVFASIGRAMDAA

-953 SLFGA
+953 SLFGGFDDA
-958 LDEAAHA
+958 SQR
-965 PEAVRVPAWTEKHAL
+965 PEAVRMPAWSEKQVLA
-980 SEEKLALGFYLSG
+980 EEKLALGFYFSG
-993 HLFAEH
+993 HLFAGYES
-999 EREVRRFAR
+999 EVRRFAR
-1008 VPLGAVI
+1008 TAIGSLAT
-1015 ASREPQ
+1015 SRESQ
-1021 TVAGIISSVR
+1021 TVAGIVAACR
-1031 ATMTRRG
+1031 TTMTRRG

-1044 IDDGSGQLEATM
+1044 LDDASGQLEVTVHQ
-1056 YSALAD
+1056 SLFD
-1062 THRAR
+1062 QHRSR
-1067 LKEDELIVLT
+1067 LREDELVVLS
-1077 GGIRNDEFSGGMRMN
+1077 GVVRNDDFSGGMRMSA
-1092 VDTVLDLAMARGRFA
+1092 DAVLDLATARARYA
-1107 RGLKLSMNGAS
+1107 RGLRLSMNGAS
-1118 DAVRLRQ
+1118 DATRLRQ
-1125 LLAAHRATPAG
+1125 LLSAYRASPAEGDVAADTG
-1136 GPADADKGA
+1136 C
-1145 VERGLSIRI
+1145 RI
-1154 SYCTSHAS
+1154 TIAYRTSHAA
-1162 PGARCEIDLGE
+1162 PGARCEIDLGD
-1173 AWCVVAGDA
+1173 AWRVIADDGLV
-1182 LIGGLGEWL
+1182 GGLGEWL
-1191 APENVEVVY
+1191 APENVQLVY

>member
-1 MPDIVK
+1 MAETA
-7 LQDSPVQDTPLQDPP
+7 SS
-22 LRDPSFVHLRMHS
+22 DPSHDFPPASGDPRFVHLRMHS
-35 EYSISDGIVRIDA
+35 EYSITDGIVRIDG
-48 AVEAAAQDAQAALA
+48 AVSAAANDGQPALA

-75 YKAARGLGVKPIA
+75 YKAARAMGVKPIA

-94 SGAGEGGHGTQRTAT
+94 TGDGEGSHRVSS
-109 RALLLARDRT
+109 RALLLARDGQ
-119 GYLALCDLLS
+119 GYLALCTLLS
-129 RAYLENAGQG
+129 RGYLENASQG
-139 RAELRFEWFAEVG
+139 RAELRYEWFAEVG

-163 TGDIGVALAG
+163 AGDVGLALAG
-173 GRHAQAI
+173 GRQSLAVQLA
-180 ERAQRW
+180 RRW
-186 GATFPGAFYI
+186 AATFPGAYYI
-196 ELQRYGQADAE
+196 ELQRYSQPDAE
-207 RYIDAATSLAGQ
+207 SYIDAAVALASQ
-219 LGLPVTATHPVQFL
+219 LALPVVATHPVQFL
-233 TRGEYVAHEART
+233 TRPEFVAHEART
-245 CIADGEMLAN
+245 CIAEGEMLAN
-255 PRRVKRFTAEQYLKT
+255 PRRVRRFTPEQSLKT
-270 QDEMATLFA
+270 QDEMAALFA
-279 DIPSALANTVEIAK
+279 DIPSAVVNAVEIAK
-293 RCSLELQ
+293 RCNLELQ
-300 LGKPRLPLFPTP
+300 LNRPRLPLFPTP
-312 AGRTLDEH
+312 EGRTLDEH
-320 LEREAE
+320 LRLEAE
-326 AGLETRLAHLY
+326 AGLERRLAHLY
-337 PDATQREEA
+337 SDPAARERE
-346 RPRYASR
+346 RPRYAAR

-358 ATICKMGFPGYFLIV
+358 GTICKMGFPGYFLIV

-378 WAKTHGVP
+378 WAKNNGVP

-403 GITDLDPLAY
+403 GITDLDPLEY

-473 IGRVLD
+473 VGRVLD

-517 AEDEVREV
+517 NEDEVREV

-561 QPGAAD
+561 QPGSHDAAD
-567 VAGSVVSQ
+567 SVVSQ
-575 YDKDDVEAAGLVKF
+575 YDKDDVESAGLVKF

-594 TTLTILAWTVESIRR
+594 TTLTILDWTAAHIRR
-609 LHDDRRAFTLDDI
+609 LYPDQQGFTLEGI
-622 PLDDTRTYDLFRK
+622 PLDDPRAYEVFRK

-651 MLVDARPDRFGDI
+651 MLLEARPDRFGDI

-687 GERFEYPDPRVEAIL
+687 GERFEYPDPRVKAIL
-702 EETYGIMV
+702 EDTYGIMV

-724 YSLGGADLLRR
+724 YSLGSADLLRR

-745 ATHRVIFGEGA
+745 ATHRAIFGAGA
-756 EKNGVTRNKAN
+756 EKNGVTRAKAD

-790 LLAVQTAWLKVY
+790 LLAVQTAWLKVH

-816 DDTDKVRSLIED
+816 DDTDKVKSLIED
-828 ARHHE
+828 ARHHGIA
-833 LVILP
+833 ILA
-838 PDLNASDAHFTPVR
+838 PDLNASDARFMPVPP
-852 MADGERATAIRYG
+852 ASASNATRAEAIRYG
-865 LCAVKGTGGAA
+865 LCAIKGTGAAA
-876 IDAIVAARAQGKYR
+876 IESIVAARRGGGPFR
-890 DLFDLCARVD
+890 DVFDLCGRVD

-912 VRAGALDGLV
+912 VRAGALDSLSTG
-922 AEGRAGR
+922 GRADR
-929 ASLFATIGRAMDAA
+929 ASVFASIGRAMDAA
-943 EHAELHANQV
+943 EHAEMHANQV
-953 SLFGA
+953 SLFGG
-958 LDEAAHA
+958 LDDAAHR
-965 PEAVRVPAWTEKHAL
+965 PEPVRLPPWSEKQAL
-980 SEEKLALGFYLSG
+980 AEEKVALGFYFSG
-993 HLFAEH
+993 HLFKGFEH
-999 EREVRRFAR
+999 EVRRFAR
-1008 VPLGAVI
+1008 TSIAALG
-1015 ASREPQ
+1015 ASRESQ
-1021 TVAGIISSVR
+1021 TVAGIVSACR
-1031 ATMTRRG
+1031 TTMTRRG

-1044 IDDGSGQLEATM
+1044 LDDASGQLEVTVNQSLFEA
-1056 YSALAD
+1056 
-1062 THRAR
+1062 HRNR
-1067 LKEDELIVLT
+1067 LREDELVILSGVVK
-1077 GGIRNDEFSGGMRMN
+1077 NDDFSGGMRMAA
-1092 VDTVLDLAMARGRFA
+1092 DAVLDLAMARGRYA
-1107 RGLKLSMNGAS
+1107 RGLRLSMNGAS

-1125 LLAAHRATPAG
+1125 LLSTHRASQQSRPTG
-1136 GPADADKGA
+1136 DTA
-1145 VERGLSIRI
+1145 VDPGCRITI
-1154 SYCTSHAS
+1154 SYCTSHAA

-1173 AWCVVAGDA
+1173 DWRVIADDGIV
-1182 LIGGLGEWL
+1182 GGLGEWL
-1191 APENVEVVY
+1191 APENVHFVY

>member
-1 MPDIVK
+1 MSERPGDGTRTLKCGMTEIAP
-7 LQDSPVQDTPLQDPP
+7 SNPPIDPK
-22 LRDPSFVHLRMHS
+22 FVHLRMHS
-35 EYSISDGIVRIDA
+35 EYSISDGIVRIEP
-48 AVEAAAQDAQAALA
+48 AVAAAAADHQPALA

-75 YKAARGLGVKPIA
+75 YKAARGAGVKPIA

-94 SGAGEGGHGTQRTAT
+94 TGSGDGAQRVAS
-109 RALLLARDRT
+109 RLLLLAKNRA
-119 GYLALCDLLS
+119 GYLALCTLLS
-129 RAYLENAGQG
+129 RGYLENAAQG
-139 RAELRFEWFAEVG
+139 RAELRFEWFAEVD
-152 TAGLIALSGAQ
+152 ASGLIALSGGQ
-163 TGDIGVALAG
+163 GGDIGLALAG
-173 GRHAQAI
+173 GRHAQAVQNA
-180 ERAQRW
+180 RRW
-186 GATFPGAFYI
+186 SACFPGSFYI
-196 ELQRYGQADAE
+196 ELQRYGQPDAE
-207 RYIDAATSLAGQ
+207 SYIDAAVSLAGE
-219 LGLPVTATHPVQFL
+219 LGLPVVATHPVQFL
-233 TRGEYVAHEART
+233 TREEFVAHEART

-255 PRRVKRFTAEQYLKT
+255 PRRVKRFTAEQYLKS
-270 QDEMATLFA
+270 QDEMAALFA
-279 DIPSALANTVEIAK
+279 DIPSAAQNAVEIGK
-293 RCSLELQ
+293 RCNLELQ
-300 LGKPRLPLFPTP
+300 LNRPSLPLFPTP

-320 LEREAE
+320 LLAEAE
-326 AGLETRLAHLY
+326 AGLERRLSHLFPDEAVREAQRERYATRLV
-337 PDATQREEA
+337 
-346 RPRYASR
+346 
-353 LAFEA
+353 FEA
-358 ATICKMGFPGYFLIV
+358 ETICKMGFPGYFLIV

-429 DFDIDFCQEG
+429 DFDIDFCQER
-439 RDTVIDYVKKKYGAE
+439 RDSVIDYVKKKYGAE

-467 KAAIRD
+467 RAAVRD

-489 KLIPFKPGRLVTIA
+489 KLIPQKPGRLVTIA

-517 AEDEVREV
+517 NEDEVREV
-525 LALAEQ
+525 LALATQ

-561 QPGAAD
+561 QPGAHDAAD
-567 VAGSVVSQ
+567 SVVSQ
-575 YDKDDVEAAGLVKF
+575 YDKDDVESAGLVKF

-594 TTLTILAWTVESIRR
+594 TTLTILDWTTTHIRD
-609 LHDDRRAFTLDDI
+609 LHDDQRAFTLEGI
-622 PLDDTRTYDLFRK
+622 PLDDPTAYDLFRR

-640 VFQFESPGMRR
+640 VFQFESTGMRR

-687 GERFEYPDPRVEAIL
+687 GERFEYPDPRVKAIL

-735 AMGKKKADEM
+735 AMGKKKAEEM

-756 EKNGVTRNKAN
+756 EKNGVTREKAD

-790 LLAVQTAWLKVY
+790 LLAVQTAWLKVH
-802 FAAEFMAANLSAAQ
+802 FTAEFMAANLSAAQ
-816 DDTDKVRSLIED
+816 DDTDKVKSLIED
-828 ARHHE
+828 ARHHG
-833 LVILP
+833 LAVLP
-838 PDLNASDAHFTPVR
+838 PDLNASEAHFMPVR
-852 MADGERATAIRYG
+852 IAKTDGRADAIRYG
-865 LCAVKGTGGAA
+865 LCGVKGTGTAA
-876 IDAIVAARAQGKYR
+876 IASIVAARRNGPFR
-890 DLFDLCARVD
+890 DVFDLCTRVD
-900 KRLVNRRVVEAL
+900 KRLVNRRVIEAL
-912 VRAGALDGLV
+912 ARAGAFDALSPDGR
-922 AEGRAGR
+922 EGRASVF
-929 ASLFATIGRAMDAA
+929 ASIGRAMDAA

-953 SLFGA
+953 SLFGGPGDA
-958 LDEAAHA
+958 DHV
-965 PEAVRVPAWTEKHAL
+965 PQPVRMPPWSEKQTLA
-980 SEEKLALGFYLSG
+980 EEKVALGFYFSG
-993 HLFAEH
+993 HLFEGF
-999 EREVRRFAR
+999 EKEVRRFAR
-1008 VPLGAVI
+1008 TPIGSLVATRDV
-1015 ASREPQ
+1015 Q
-1021 TVAGIISSVR
+1021 MVAGIVSSSR
-1031 ATMTRRG
+1031 TTMGRRG

-1044 IDDGSGQLEATM
+1044 LDDGSGQFEAVI
-1056 YSALAD
+1056 YNPLAD

-1067 LKEDELIVLT
+1067 LREDELVILS
-1077 GGIRNDEFSGGMRMN
+1077 GALRNDEFAGGLRMN
-1092 VDTVLDLAMARGRFA
+1092 VDAVLDLAMARGRYA
-1107 RGLKLSMNGAS
+1107 RGLRLSMNGAS

-1125 LLAAHRATPAG
+1125 MLSAYRAKQAADPAG
-1136 GPADADKGA
+1136 DAGC
-1145 VERGLSIRI
+1145 RITI

-1162 PGARCEIDLGE
+1162 PGARCEIDLGDDWRVI
-1173 AWCVVAGDA
+1173 ADDGLV
-1182 LIGGLGEWL
+1182 GGLGEWL
-1191 APENVEVVY
+1191 APENVAFVY

>member
-1 MPDIVK
+1 MADIAS
-7 LQDSPVQDTPLQDPP
+7 QHPAQDPP
-22 LRDPSFVHLRMHS
+22 HDPRFVHLRMHS
-35 EYSISDGIVRIDA
+35 EYSIVDGIVRIDGV
-48 AVEAAAQDAQAALA
+48 VEAAAKDEQPALA

-75 YKAARGLGVKPIA
+75 YQAARAAGVKPIA

-94 SGAGEGGHGTQRTAT
+94 TGEGDGAHRVAS
-109 RALLLARDRT
+109 RALLLAKNQQ
-119 GYLALCDLLS
+119 GYLALCELLS
-129 RAYLENAGQG
+129 RGYLENAGSG
-139 RAELRFEWFAEVG
+139 RAELRFDWFAEVG

-163 TGDIGVALAG
+163 AGDIGMALAG
-173 GRHAQAI
+173 GRHAQAV
-180 ERAQRW
+180 EQAHRW
-186 GATFPGAFYI
+186 ARQFPGAFYI

-207 RYIDAATSLAGQ
+207 TYIDAAISLAGQ
-219 LGLPVTATHPVQFL
+219 LKLPVVATHPVQFL
-233 TRGEYVAHEART
+233 AREEFVAHEART
-245 CIADGEMLAN
+245 CISEGEMLAN
-255 PRRVKRFTAEQYLKT
+255 PRRVRRFTAEQYLKT
-270 QDEMATLFA
+270 QDEMAALFA
-279 DIPSALANTVEIAK
+279 DIPSATINAVEIAK
-293 RCSLELQ
+293 RCSLALQ
-300 LGKPRLPLFPTP
+300 LGKPRLPRFPTP

-320 LEREAE
+320 LLREAE
-326 AGLETRLAHLY
+326 IGLERRLAHLY
-337 PDATQREEA
+337 PDEAAREA
-346 RPRYASR
+346 QRPRYASR

-358 ATICKMGFPGYFLIV
+358 TTISSMGFPGYFLIV

-378 WAKTHGVP
+378 WAKNNGVP

-439 RDTVIDYVKKKYGAE
+439 RDTVIDYVKKKYGAD

-517 AEDEVREV
+517 NEDEVREV
-525 LALAEQ
+525 LKLAEQ

-561 QPGAAD
+561 QPGSHDTAN
-567 VAGSVVSQ
+567 SVVSQ
-575 YDKDDVEAAGLVKF
+575 YDKDDVESAGLVKF

-594 TTLTILAWTVESIRR
+594 TTLTILDWTTGHIRR
-609 LHDDRRAFTLDDI
+609 LYEDQQDFTLEGI
-622 PLDDTRTYDLFRK
+622 PLDDPKAYDLFRK

-651 MLVDARPDRFGDI
+651 MLLEAKPDRFGDI

-687 GERFEYPDPRVEAIL
+687 GERFEYPDPRVKVIL

-756 EKNGVTRNKAN
+756 QNNGVTRAKAD

-790 LLAVQTAWLKVY
+790 LLAVQTAWLKVH
-802 FAAEFMAANLSAAQ
+802 FTAEFMAANLSAAQ
-816 DDTDKVRSLIED
+816 DDTDKVKSLIDD
-828 ARHHE
+828 ARHHG
-833 LVILP
+833 LTMLA
-838 PDLNASDAHFTPVR
+838 PDLNASEARFVPVR
-852 MADGERATAIRYG
+852 SSKGGARADAIRYG
-865 LCAVKGTGGAA
+865 LCAIKGTGGAA
-876 IDAIVAARAQGKYR
+876 IDAIVAARVAGPFS
-890 DLFDLCARVD
+890 DVFDLCARVD
-900 KRLVNRRVVEAL
+900 KRLVNRRVIEAL
-912 VRAGALDGLV
+912 VRAGALD
-922 AEGRAGR
+922 AITPEGRTGR
-929 ASLFATIGRAMDAA
+929 ASVFASIGRAMDAA
-943 EHAELHANQV
+943 EHAETHVNQV
-953 SLFGA
+953 SLFGG
-958 LDEAAHA
+958 LDEAAHR
-965 PEAVRVPAWTEKHAL
+965 PEPVRVPAWTEKQAL
-980 SEEKLALGFYLSG
+980 AEEKVALGFYFSG
-993 HLFAEH
+993 HLFKGYEA
-999 EREVRRFAR
+999 EVRRFAR
-1008 VPLGAVI
+1008 TSIASIV

-1021 TVAGIISSVR
+1021 TVAGIVSACR
-1031 ATMTRRG
+1031 TTMTRRG

-1044 IDDGSGQLEATM
+1044 LDDASGQLEATVFN
-1056 YSALAD
+1056 ALFD
-1062 THRAR
+1062 SHRTR
-1067 LKEDELIVLT
+1067 LREDELVILT
-1077 GGIRNDEFSGGMRMN
+1077 GVVRNDDFSGGMRM
-1092 VDTVLDLAMARGRFA
+1092 VADSVLDLAMARSRYA
-1107 RGLKLSMNGAS
+1107 RGLRLSMNGAS

-1125 LLAAHRATPAG
+1125 LLSAYRASSKTTGEATPDPG
-1136 GPADADKGA
+1136 C
-1145 VERGLSIRI
+1145 RITI

-1173 AWCVVAGDA
+1173 GWRVIADDGLV
-1182 LIGGLGEWL
+1182 GGLGEWL
-1191 APENVEVVY
+1191 APENVHFVY